1 MWPNPQET
9 ADLATFTEEILN
21 GKLHFLCSASL
32 ILETA
37 VFRWY
42 WKLHCIS
49 YLLARFT
56 FWISQFL
63 KLQFQSQQLCSEHC
77 SGLFQ
82 FNTGTQI
89 LRVIFLQF
97 FHISNLFKNSKLQ
110 GHQLTACFTSK
121 FYFCVPTIPKCFRI
135 FKSNEAVIV
144 NFIWVIIPRT
154 GDWTEEDRCRLKHQ
168 LWEFPTSF

>member
-1 MWPNPQET
+1 MRLRYSDDIGNYIVYPT
-9 ADLATFTEEILN
+9 C
-21 GKLHFLCSASL
+21 LHALLFESL
-32 ILETA
+32 
-37 VFRWY
+37 
-42 WKLHCIS
+42 S
-49 YLLARFT
+49 
-56 FWISQFL
+56 L

-121 FYFCVPTIPKCFRI
+121 FYFCVLTIPKCFRI

-154 GDWTEEDRCRLKHQ
+154 GDWREQDRCRLKHQ
-168 LWEFPTSF
+168 HWEFPTSF